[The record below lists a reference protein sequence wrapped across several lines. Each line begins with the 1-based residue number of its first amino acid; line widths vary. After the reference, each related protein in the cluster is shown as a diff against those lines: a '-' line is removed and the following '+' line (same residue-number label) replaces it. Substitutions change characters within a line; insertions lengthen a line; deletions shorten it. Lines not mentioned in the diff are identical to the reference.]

1 VNTRVRGAHPGV
13 NVKMTVFPFAGVVSF
28 DAKLL
33 AALSSAG
40 GPDPMGDRNYKRFLN
55 KNYLA
60 LLDPR
65 TFG

>member
-1 VNTRVRGAHPGV
+1 M
-13 NVKMTVFPFAGVVSF
+13 MTVIPFAGVVSF

-40 GPDPMGDRNYKRFLN
+40 GPDPMGHRNCKRFLN